1 MNRPACLSVTAVLT
15 LLMAGCSGGNAE
27 DDSADTPPPEL
38 AEAVAWIEEFEDQG
52 AEAIQA
58 RDEATEEAE
67 RQEEAAETCETK
79 SDPLVGALQQ
89 LNSRLGVGMNLLD
102 YTTYLGDVQVEYDVY
117 FADESA
123 FADDPQG
130 ALDCTLTAVG
140 LEVAL
145 NRYVEAHQIWSDCI
159 DAYGCSIDDAD
170 TDTEMQAAWS
180 QAGTALSSSVTSIA
194 DLEPEPI
201 APSQIRRSCDELGD
215 SIPSAPERASGYQ
228 AEWDSYA
235 RSVFTIVGLP
245 SARPFV
251 TPYALAAMRVA
262 VADEGSLSD
271 TIDDFEIEVEHLSSA
286 CEALGEDRISW

>member
-1 MNRPACLSVTAVLT
+1 M
-15 LLMAGCSGGNAE
+15 
-27 DDSADTPPPEL
+27 
-38 AEAVAWIEEFEDQG
+38 AWIEDFEDQG

-58 RDEATEEAE
+58 REEATEEAE

-79 SDPLVGALQQ
+79 SAPLVGALQQ

-117 FADESA
+117 FADEST

-140 LEVAL
+140 LELAL
-145 NRYVEAHQIWSDCI
+145 NSYVEAHQIWNNCI

-170 TDTEMQAAWS
+170 TDTEIQAAWS
-180 QAGTALSSSVTSIA
+180 QAGTALASSVTSIA

-215 SIPSAPERASGYQ
+215 SIPSAPESASGYQ

-235 RSVFTIVGLP
+235 RSVFTAVGLP

-251 TPYALAAMRVA
+251 TPYAVAAMRVA
-262 VADEGSLSD
+262 VADEDSLAD
-271 TIDDFEIEVEHLSSA
+271 VLDEFETEVEHLSSA
-286 CEALGEDRISW
+286 CEQLGEDDFD